1 MHNYKVSFANRL
13 SACDNVFSFN
23 VFYSLT
29 CNVQCALQVIF
40 FFLSFSVVYFF
51 FFLFVFVSVVVCFL
65 CMDPSGLIQNKRI
78 NE

>member
-40 FFLSFSVVYFF
+40 FVLSFSVVYFF
-51 FFLFVFVSVVVCFL
+51 FFFVCVCECGCVLFVYGS
-65 CMDPSGLIQNKRI
+65 
-78 NE
+78 